1 MFLLLFRRLDGE
13 SRIWGEWLPHSAYA
27 TEQEVREVCY
37 TDVIDNHQWKYI
49 KLSNQT
55 LVKDLQAAQAV
66 IEESQM
72 TNILKHNHPLVGAS
86 YETAKFILSQMDHD
100 DLCVLEQRASKRGGL
115 IGEQI
120 LRSIVD
126 LLGEDKK

>member
-1 MFLLLFRRLDGE
+1 MFLAQVRTKNENGT
-13 SRIWGEWLPHSAYA
+13 WGDWLPHSVYA
-27 TEQEVREVCY
+27 TEQEVQEVCFE
-37 TDVIDNHQWKYI
+37 DVIDSQTWKYI

-72 TNILKHNHPLVGAS
+72 TNILEHNHPLVGAS
-86 YETAKFILSQMDHD
+86 YETAKFILSQMGCD
-100 DLCVLEQRASKRGGL
+100 DLRVLEQRASKRGGL

-120 LRSIVD
+120 LKSIVD

>member
-1 MFLLLFRRLDGE
+1 MFLAQVRTKNENGT
-13 SRIWGEWLPHSAYA
+13 WGDWLPHSVYA
-27 TEQEVREVCY
+27 TEQEVQEVCFE
-37 TDVIDNHQWKYI
+37 DVIDSQTWKYI
-49 KLSNQT
+49 KLSNKT
-55 LVKDLQAAQAV
+55 LVKELQAAQAV

-72 TNILKHNHPLVGAS
+72 TNILEHNHPLVEAS

-115 IGEQI
+115 ISEQI